1 MSIRTITKTASEAPI
16 PIIAYIQFGV
26 ICCIG
31 GMVIAGGAAGG
42 AGGVGAGGGVVKV
55 VKLL

>member
-1 MSIRTITKTASEAPI
+1 M
-16 PIIAYIQFGV
+16 IAYIQFGV
-26 ICCIG
+26 ICCTG
-31 GMVIAGGAAGG
+31 GMVIAGPGAAG